1 MRSLRGHFHKK
12 NTTTTTAVAPV
23 TTASTTTTTVVSEQA
38 PIGIAETRIEQV
50 ELPKEMRERPAV
62 IHENIRREEV
72 EEIQPVIHRERETTE
87 LRQLTQPIYEQA
99 VRPIQIHEQVLAAE
113 QRPAVI
119 GAAAV
124 TQAAPVS
131 TSVFAG
137 VERKVVEKPAMVV
150 ETVKRHIIEEVQPI
164 IYKEIHEPHIIRVTK
179 PIYERI
185 VETPLVVQQTLAPR
199 NVTVQLPVQ
208 QQQEIITTT
217 TSTTAPTATAAA
229 VGTTRRGFHGHHHHS
244 RNHPAAATTSTTSAP
259 IYTTTTPMVTTAGVP
274 QTVSTIG
281 PSTTVTAV

>member
-150 ETVKRHIIEEVQPI
+150 ETVKRHIIEEVQPV

-199 NVTVQLPVQ
+199 NVTVQLPMA

-217 TSTTAPTATAAA
+217 TSTTAAAPVA
-229 VGTTRRGFHGHHHHS
+229 GSTRRGFHGHHHHS
-244 RNHPAAATTSTTSAP
+244 RNHPVATTSTTSTP
-259 IYTTTTPMVTTAGVP
+259 IYTSTAPVVGTAGMP

>member
-1 MRSLRGHFHKK
+1 MRGLRGHFHKNK
-12 NTTTTTAVAPV
+12 ATTTTTSVAPV
-23 TTASTTTTTVVSEQA
+23 TTTTAATTTTTVVENAA
-38 PIGIAETRIEQV
+38 PIAIAETRYEQV

-150 ETVKRHIIEEVQPI
+150 ETVKRHIIEEVQPV

-199 NVTVQLPVQ
+199 NVTVQLPMA

-217 TSTTAPTATAAA
+217 TSTTSAPVA
-229 VGTTRRGFHGHHHHS
+229 GSTRRGFHGHHHHNK
-244 RNHPAAATTSTTSAP
+244 NHPVATTATTSTP
-259 IYTTTTPMVTTAGVP
+259 IYTSTTPLVGTAGMP